1 MSEPENKKQC
11 IEMDTTVDILSMDTT
26 VDINSIKI
34 IDVHSIDTTSN
45 IPICSNPAMD
55 IDIITIEDLIKQIN
69 SILEEAIPLQRILRP
84 LLSLTQEVSSQEEF
98 MEITQELIDKFNIKT
113 EILLGKLMLYIPS
126 NIFNIETIVLIN
138 TGNSQFP
145 TYFFALCLNE
155 IEYTFDYQLST
166 SIMLRILY
174 LIISKCL
181 DNPFTPTIV
190 FSKSNYSVCSGITG
204 EYETVNADAAI
215 IQNGPNKGLIVPS
228 PFDEEFISFD
238 EKEMTSIFKV
248 SSGELALYKFT
259 YIYPVYRANAI
270 GDVNPP
276 DGITKCTDCWEWAYV
291 NDI

>member
-11 IEMDTTVDILSMDTT
+11 IEMDTIDINSMDTT
-26 VDINSIKI
+26 E
-34 IDVHSIDTTSN
+34 IDVHSMDTSSN

-55 IDIITIEDLIKQIN
+55 VDITITIEDLIKQIN

-98 MEITQELIDKFNIKT
+98 MEITQQLKDKFNI
-113 EILLGKLMLYIPS
+113 EIEKILGKEMIYILPNS
-126 NIFNIETIVLIN
+126 LKIDTIVLRN
-138 TGNSQFP
+138 TSDTPFP
-145 TYFFALCLNE
+145 KYFFALCLNE

-190 FSKSNYSVCSGITG
+190 FSKSNYSVCSEITG
-204 EYETVNADAAI
+204 EYEIVNADAAI

-228 PFDEEFISFD
+228 PFDVEFISFD
-238 EKEMTSIFKV
+238 EKEMTSIFKI

-270 GDVNPP
+270 GDINPP
-276 DGITKCTDCWEWAYV
+276 DGITKCTDCWEWTYV
-291 NDI
+291 NDL